1 MAETSPLANG
11 ATKLL
16 PQSLFTDTLLSNKYK
31 QPQCRRDR
39 RARLLFQHRRVSLEP
54 GATSR
59 GTIGLIAIS
68 ACIRISQH
76 GLIINTRTSKP
87 YTIYI
92 YVYIH
97 MPTAVGG
104 NWFYSTDTS
113 SFTLTTPSA
122 NSNIQHHF
130 ETNMSNRTNQV
141 TMSGY
146 CFIAVQFSADYF
158 INT

>member
-1 MAETSPLANG
+1 MASNGPSLGGCMAETSPLTNG

-31 QPQCRRDR
+31 QPQCPRDR
-39 RARLLFQHRRVSLEP
+39 RAGLLFQHRRVSLEP

-87 YTIYI
+87 YTIYL
-92 YVYIH
+92 YAYAYCGRWELVLLYGYF
-97 MPTAVGG
+97 V
-104 NWFYSTDTS
+104 FYSHNSISKQQHTTS
-113 SFTLTTPSA
+113 F
-122 NSNIQHHF
+122 
-130 ETNMSNRTNQV
+130 
-141 TMSGY
+141 
-146 CFIAVQFSADYF
+146 
-158 INT
+158 